1 MRRAVLSPKYEKE
14 RDATHQQPQGIS
26 LLPLS
31 QTGLLVHKPV
41 RLVCVPECGI
51 SLQRVAGYAETQSDE
66 RMAYGET

>member
-1 MRRAVLSPKYEKE
+1 MRRAVLSPEYEKE

-41 RLVCVPECGI
+41 RPVCVPECGI
-51 SLQRVAGYAETQSDE
+51 SVRCIAGYAETQSDE
-66 RMAYGET
+66 WMAHGET